1 MNTVHAVKKQNLI
14 KMKHKK
20 RKIQRN
26 RKIIAIAILLL
37 TLFIIGTSI
46 KNMYVYFRCS
56 SFIYSVDYYFTHWD
70 DKNLRLINVESIS
83 VLSKIDNS
91 IEVEAY
97 GFGYE
102 KPYKKTYLIG
112 TFTED
117 DKGRWRMESVKF
129 KEAEV
134 KSDDTVNDL
143 STNWNKLQSSLFSE
157 EWRSKSE
164 KLSK

>member
-1 MNTVHAVKKQNLI
+1 
-14 KMKHKK
+14 
-20 RKIQRN
+20 
-26 RKIIAIAILLL
+26 
-37 TLFIIGTSI
+37 
-46 KNMYVYFRCS
+46 MYVYFRCS

-129 KEAEV
+129 KEAEA

-143 STNWNKLQSSLFSE
+143 STN
-157 EWRSKSE
+157 
-164 KLSK
+164 